1 MAGFSNHG
9 FPTGY
14 AKEKA
19 YSKKKRGTFGK
30 FCNQCWI
37 VSNLKVTTYNDG
49 YGTVIPYETA
59 SYNANWGTLPS
70 GALTSYPGATV

>member
-19 YSKKKRGTFGK
+19 YSKKNEEHLENF
-30 FCNQCWI
+30 
-37 VSNLKVTTYNDG
+37 
-49 YGTVIPYETA
+49 
-59 SYNANWGTLPS
+59 
-70 GALTSYPGATV
+70 ATNVG